1 MSKQYFIQK
10 YVQKYVDELYEV
22 VNKSDNQHYK
32 IYAIMVYLK
41 GRNVYSEKLYNDS
54 GITSEINSEIN
65 SDINSV
71 KLEITSAK
79 LEDLVLSVKLGNEY
93 KDKKIAD
100 ELLKVENDNYYQGYS
115 VYDLED
121 MKKSIEA
128 YYQWIQIRIEEY
140 GRERMLEQLK
150 NMPIVQEMSMS

>member
-32 IYAIMVYLK
+32 IYAIRVYLK

-79 LEDLVLSVKLGNEY
+79 LEDLVLS
-93 KDKKIAD
+93 
-100 ELLKVENDNYYQGYS
+100 DN
-115 VYDLED
+115 
-121 MKKSIEA
+121 
-128 YYQWIQIRIEEY
+128 
-140 GRERMLEQLK
+140 
-150 NMPIVQEMSMS
+150 